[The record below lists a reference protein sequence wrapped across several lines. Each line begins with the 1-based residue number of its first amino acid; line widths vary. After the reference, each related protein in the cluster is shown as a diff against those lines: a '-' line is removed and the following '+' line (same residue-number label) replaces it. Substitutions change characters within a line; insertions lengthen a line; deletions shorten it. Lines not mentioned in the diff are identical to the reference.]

1 HYASQRNN
9 ILASNTIKS
18 MESEGENISL
28 LITGGFHTE
37 GITEY
42 FEEKRVSYVVIV
54 PKVDELDKDD
64 TRYINALQGRKTP
77 FELQLEKEKKI

>member
-1 HYASQRNN
+1 
-9 ILASNTIKS
+9 
-18 MESEGENISL
+18 ML

-42 FEEKRVSYVVIV
+42 FEEKRISYVVIV

-77 FELQLEKEKKI
+77 FEKMIENEEEAKQ